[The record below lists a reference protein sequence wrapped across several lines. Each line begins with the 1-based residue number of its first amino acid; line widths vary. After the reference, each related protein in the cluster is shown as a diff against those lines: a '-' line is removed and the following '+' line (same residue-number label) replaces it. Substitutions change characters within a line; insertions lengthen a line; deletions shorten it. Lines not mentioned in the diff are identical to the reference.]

1 MEDRDPVDA
10 VRAAVAA
17 LNDGDIQGYLGSFD
31 CSSLRWVAGLDQ
43 PLSLADVSNGL
54 KQLVTAFENLHLK
67 RICSLAT
74 GNLLVRGGGWPGG
87 TRWSISEFRPGEV
100 HRRRDLR
107 GLPDSRQPVGDNLD
121 LRGPRPALSANRWP
135 EGRGH
140 VTPEI
145 PARSCWIRR

>member
-31 CSSLRWVAGLDQ
+31 RSSLRWVAGLNQ

-67 RICSLAT
+67 EDQLFGDRQFACA
-74 GNLLVRGGGWPGG
+74 
-87 TRWSISEFRPGEV
+87 RWRM
-100 HRRRDLR
+100 
-107 GLPDSRQPVGDNLD
+107 
-121 LRGPRPALSANRWP
+121 A
-135 EGRGH
+135 GRHTMEYLG
-140 VTPEI
+140 I
-145 PARSCWIRR
+145 PARGKSIDVETCEIYQIRGNRLVTTWTYGDLGQLFRQISDRKAGAT